1 MRKKTVMPKGKKT
14 RHPLGIS
21 LIELLMGLAV
31 SSIVILAFLSLFV
44 IGQKTFYNQ
53 DARSSTVD
61 NTRFPMN
68 WLTKDIN
75 MATTVLPGPVT
86 ISGTNY
92 STSENCLILQ
102 VPGIDANGWIIDIDS
117 HLDTIVYALDPE
129 HPLWLR
135 RIVDAEDGVSARVDT
150 SRVVS
155 DNIDSLIF
163 GYLDAAE
170 TEVGSY
176 DEAEV
181 ITVSF
186 NSTRQGLGR
195 TYQQGVTTSIKL
207 RNRPIAGGP

>member
-1 MRKKTVMPKGKKT
+1 MRNRTAILKGKKI
-14 RHPLGIS
+14 RHPKGIS

-61 NTRFPMN
+61 NSRFPMN

-75 MATTVLPGPVT
+75 LATTVLLGPVS
-86 ISGTNY
+86 ISGTDY
-92 STSENCLILQ
+92 TTSGSCLILQ
-102 VPGIDANGWIIDIDS
+102 VPGIDANGWIIDIDANF
-117 HLDTIVYALDPE
+117 DIIVYALDEE
-129 HPLWLR
+129 HPRWLR

-155 DNIDSLIF
+155 DNVDSLVF

-170 TEVGSY
+170 SEVGSY

-181 ITVSF
+181 ITVIF

-195 TYQQGVTTSIKL
+195 TYQHGVNTSIKL
-207 RNRPIAGGP
+207 RNRPVAGGP